1 MTRVLVTGSEGFIGS
16 HVASLLRSNG
26 LEVFTMDLVGEG
38 SLHTLM
44 DLRSKELKTF
54 VKQIQP
60 EVIIHLAAQV
70 DVVSSMSN
78 PKDDLEINGLGTLEL
93 VQAAGLAGVKK
104 FIFVGSGGAIYDSA
118 SPMPVNELANTNPVS
133 PYGLSKLLAEGYVRI
148 FCQEFGIEW
157 VSLALSNCYG
167 DVRHH
172 KRGVIYNFY
181 DCLIN
186 DDAPII
192 NGAEV
197 TRDFVHVDDVARAIF
212 LAIGKTPNCRVNISS
227 NSEVTLLELCNL
239 VASVLGKET
248 SPNIRELREG
258 DVLRSRLDNSLAKK
272 LLGWSPE
279 VDLISGLKM
288 SLQGDGN
295 L

>member
-1 MTRVLVTGSEGFIGS
+1 
-16 HVASLLRSNG
+16 
-26 LEVFTMDLVGEG
+26 
-38 SLHTLM
+38 
-44 DLRSKELKTF
+44 
-54 VKQIQP
+54 
-60 EVIIHLAAQV
+60 
-70 DVVSSMSN
+70 
-78 PKDDLEINGLGTLEL
+78 
-93 VQAAGLAGVKK
+93 LAGVRK

-157 VSLALSNCYG
+157 ASLALSNCYG

-181 DCLIN
+181 SCLIN
-186 DDAPII
+186 DDAPVI

-212 LAIGKTPNCRVNISS
+212 LAIGKTPNCRMNISS
-227 NSEVTLLELCNL
+227 NSEVTLLELCKL
-239 VASVLGKET
+239 VASVLGKEA

-272 LLGWSPE
+272 LLGWSPN

-288 SLQGDGN
+288 SLLGDGS